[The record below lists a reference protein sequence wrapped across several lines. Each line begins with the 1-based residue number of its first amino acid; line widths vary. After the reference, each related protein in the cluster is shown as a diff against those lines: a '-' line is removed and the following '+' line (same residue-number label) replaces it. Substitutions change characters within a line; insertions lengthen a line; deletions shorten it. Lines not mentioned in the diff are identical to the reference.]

1 MNELEVVR
9 EGAVATVT
17 LARPERRNAL
27 DPSLLEA
34 LAETF
39 DGLSRDG
46 DVRVVVL
53 RGAGPAFCAGAD
65 LGWMAASR
73 ELSREENVADAE
85 RMAAAFEAVDA
96 CPKPV
101 VARVHGAAFG
111 GGAGLVACADVAI
124 AADGATFAFS
134 EVRLGLVPA
143 TISPYVLRAIGPGAT
158 RALFTTG
165 RRFGAAEALRLG
177 LVFEVVPEDA
187 LDAAVADVVGSFLA
201 AGPEAV
207 TACKR
212 LVRDATTALALDD
225 LPERIAAARVGEEG
239 REGVTAFLE
248 KRSPAWSDGS

>member
-177 LVFEVVPEDA
+177 LVFEVVSEDA
-187 LDAAVADVVGSFLA
+187 LDAAVADVVGSFVA

-212 LVRDATTALALDD
+212 LVRDATAALALDD